1 MLCRSILY
9 IAFTVLA
16 CCSLD
21 EYLKSFVKDAIQNF
35 NAVSLDVKKNEYTK
49 ALEDLV
55 GNAKKLMNEQATLI
69 SAIMEDVNDAQ
80 SSTAVKQFKTD
91 KVEALKKALQAVVA

>member
-1 MLCRSILY
+1 MKGNAL
-9 IAFTVLA
+9 
-16 CCSLD
+16 

-80 SSTAVKQFKTD
+80 SSTSVKQFKTD
-91 KVEALKKALQAVVA
+91 KVEAGIDLFENIIQLFAVQ